1 MNNYLVTGMYRTGH
15 HAISVWMLHQFAG
28 IKEFSINTV
37 SPWMFAV
44 EANGLHVLANS
55 PFKTHEHK
63 DKTKFGK
70 IVEAVKP
77 DTIIVT
83 HEQSTIEDARIEAS
97 KHSWFTS
104 PKTIVIIREFRNWVA
119 SCVQMSHRDKKPV
132 VEEINQASIKLYD
145 NHITSYL
152 KDQSPERPVFI
163 LFDKW
168 ANDVGYREKV
178 CKELSLTFTDAA
190 KEQLSIFGGGSS
202 FDEMNFLKN
211 AGGMDVTNRYK
222 SMERDPYY
230 RAYVNMNNEVLLK
243 SKEVFV

>member
-44 EANGLHVLANS
+44 EANGLHILANS

-63 DKTKFGK
+63 DKSKFGQ
-70 IVEAVKP
+70 IVETVNP
-77 DTIIVT
+77 DTVILT
-83 HEQSTIEDARIEAS
+83 HEQETIEDSKNEAS
-97 KHSWFTS
+97 KYPWFVK
-104 PKTIVIIREFRNWVA
+104 PKTVVIIREFKNWVA
-119 SCVQMSHRDKKPV
+119 SCVKMSHRDKKPV
-132 VEEINQASIKLYD
+132 TEEISQSTIKLYD

-152 KDQSPERPVFI
+152 EDQSPERPVFI

-168 ANDVGYREKV
+168 ATDVEYREKV
-178 CKELSLTFTDAA
+178 CEELSLTFTDTA

-202 FDEMNFLKN
+202 FDNMNFLKN
-211 AGGMDVTNRYK
+211 AGVMDVTNRYK
-222 SMERDPYY
+222 AMEKDPYY
-230 RAYVNMNNEVLLK
+230 RAYINMNTEVLLK
-243 SKEVFV
+243 SREIFA

>member
-44 EANGLHVLANS
+44 EANGLHILANS

-63 DKTKFGK
+63 DKSKFGQ
-70 IVEAVKP
+70 IVDAVNP
-77 DTIIVT
+77 DTVILT
-83 HEQSTIEDARIEAS
+83 HEQETIKDAELEAS
-97 KHSWFTS
+97 KYSWFVK
-104 PKTIVIIREFRNWVA
+104 PKTVVIIREFKNWVA
-119 SCVQMSHRDKKPV
+119 SCVKMSQRDKKPV
-132 VEEINQASIKLYD
+132 VEEISQSTIKLYN

-152 KDQSPERPVFI
+152 EDQSPERPVFI

-168 ANDVGYREKV
+168 ATDVEYREKV
-178 CKELSLTFTDAA
+178 CEDLDLTFTDTA

-202 FDEMNFLKN
+202 FDNMNFLKN
-211 AGGMDVTNRYK
+211 AGVMDVTNRYK
-222 SMERDPYY
+222 EMERDPYY
-230 RAYVNMNNEVLLK
+230 RAYVSMNNEVLLK
-243 SKEVFV
+243 SKEIFV

>member
-44 EANGLHVLANS
+44 EANGLHILANS

-63 DKTKFGK
+63 DKSKFGQ
-70 IVEAVKP
+70 IVDAVNP
-77 DTIIVT
+77 DTVILT
-83 HEQSTIEDARIEAS
+83 HEQETIKDAELEAS
-97 KHSWFTS
+97 KYSWFVK
-104 PKTIVIIREFRNWVA
+104 PKTVVIIREFKNWVA
-119 SCVQMSHRDKKPV
+119 SCVKMSQRDKKPII
-132 VEEINQASIKLYD
+132 EEISQSTIKLYD

-152 KDQSPERPVFI
+152 EDQSPERPVFI

-168 ANDVGYREKV
+168 ATDVEYREKV
-178 CKELSLTFTDAA
+178 CEDLDLTFTDTA

-202 FDEMNFLKN
+202 FDDMNFLKN
-211 AGGMDVTNRYK
+211 AGVMDVTNRYK
-222 SMERDPYY
+222 AMERDPYY
-230 RAYVNMNNEVLLK
+230 RAYVSMNTEVLLK
-243 SKEVFV
+243 SKEIFV